1 MTKNRS
7 LTALFVVA
15 VAVVLLTGG
24 LMASNMGF
32 KLNRSLVA
40 AGGGAPPSNSGTQLL
55 ALPYN
60 RQVGIDNA
68 SELFGDIGDVQNM
81 ARYDTLTDSYQ
92 VYTFGSTDFALEE
105 GVGLQVKMG
114 ANVNYIVVG
123 SHNPSAVVQLEG
135 AGTASNSGT
144 NLYAPPYHST
154 ASTASELFVELGSG
168 NTQNIAKYA
177 TDTDSYVV
185 YTFGL
190 TDFDLAP
197 GEAYQIKMG
206 QTVALSPSHY

>member
-1 MTKNRS
+1 MTRNRS

-60 RQVGIDNA
+60 RQVGIDMA
-68 SELFGDIGDVQNM
+68 SDLFSDIGSVQTISK
-81 ARYDTLTDSYQ
+81 YETLTDTYTL
-92 VYTFGSTDFALEE
+92 YTFGSPDFALAE
-105 GVGLQVKMG
+105 GVGLLVKMG
-114 ANVNYIVVG
+114 GNVNYIVVG
-123 SHNPSAVVQLEG
+123 SHNPSASIQLEA
-135 AGTASNSGT
+135 AGPASNSGT
-144 NLYAPPYHST
+144 NVFAPPYHST
-154 ASTASELFVELGSG
+154 ASMASELFQEIG
-168 NTQNIAKYA
+168 NVQTISKYA
-177 TDTDSYVV
+177 TDTDTYTL
-185 YTFGL
+185 YTFGSP
-190 TDFDLAP
+190 DFPLAP

-206 QTVALSPSHY
+206 QTVAFSPSHY